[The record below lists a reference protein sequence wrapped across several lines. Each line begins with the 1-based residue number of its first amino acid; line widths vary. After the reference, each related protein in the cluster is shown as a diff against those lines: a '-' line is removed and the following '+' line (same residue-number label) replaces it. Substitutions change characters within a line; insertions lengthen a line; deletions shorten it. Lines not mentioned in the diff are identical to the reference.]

1 MSTQGITG
9 HWVSR
14 EIIHQAH
21 TATALVKWLGGC
33 WSHVIDPRRAREDT
47 GVRIDLGPH
56 EWWKHLDAD
65 TMREIL
71 AALLKSGAIERTH
84 RLERWNASE

>member
-9 HWVSR
+9 HWISR

-21 TATALVKWLGGC
+21 TATAFVKWLGEH
-33 WSHVIDPRRAREDT
+33 WSLATDPRSREDT

-56 EWWKHLDAD
+56 SWWKLLDGG
-65 TMREIL
+65 TMQHII
-71 AALLKSGAIERTH
+71 AALLKSGAIERTG
-84 RLERWNASE
+84 RLSRPDASGE